1 MAFISNDEINNIR
14 ARANIVDIVAS
25 YIPLTQRGRN
35 YICVCPFHDDHS
47 PSMSVS
53 AEKQI
58 YKCFAC
64 GATGNVFTF
73 VAEYENVSFIEAVGI
88 VAQKSGIDIDVGDF
102 KQEVVSQYKEE
113 HKIMELANKFY
124 QNNLKTKAGEDA
136 LKYLTDRGISE
147 EVIKSAG
154 IGLSLDS
161 PDALLNLLTKKNY
174 DVKLLQELGLVN
186 QVNGKTYDVFSR
198 RITFPLWDKDGN
210 IVGFSARIYRG
221 EKDA

>member
-14 ARANIVDIVAS
+14 ARANIVDIVQS
-25 YIPLTQRGRN
+25 YLPLTQRGRN

-88 VAQKSGIDIDVGDF
+88 VAEKSGIDINIGDF
-102 KQEVVSQYKEE
+102 KQEVVNQYKTE
-113 HKIMELANKFY
+113 HEIMELANKFY
-124 QNNLKTKAGEDA
+124 QNNLKTQVGVDA

-147 EVIKSAG
+147 DVIKSAG

-161 PDALLNLLTKKNY
+161 PDALLNLLTKNF
-174 DVKLLQELGLVN
+174 N
-186 QVNGKTYDVFSR
+186 T
-198 RITFPLWDKDGN
+198 
-210 IVGFSARIYRG
+210 
-221 EKDA
+221 